1 MTLGDD
7 RMFVGWASVDRFVD
21 ADDLFLIDIGQL
33 APMPDSF
40 AFAQKCAHNC
50 GMWMDDSSDKW
61 ICLVVGSKSRF
72 WRISK
77 CRRL

>member
-1 MTLGDD
+1 MVVVTLGDD

-21 ADDLFLIDIGQL
+21 ADDLFPSHDIRTRL
-33 APMPDSF
+33 LKSVHIIVA
-40 AFAQKCAHNC
+40 C
-50 GMWMDDSSDKW
+50 GWMILPISGSV
-61 ICLVVGSKSRF
+61 LVVGSKSRF